1 VQGRA
6 RVLVA
11 AISLLGGAL
20 VAACGTSIAKPSPS
34 PKASPPRSPTS
45 ASMCGASE
53 VSGQMWTNLPAMSQ
67 IMEGITLTNT
77 ASTPCRLPGFP
88 TSLALEDASGS
99 VLPPIAL
106 PNPSDTA
113 TSDTDFFDSGSASAP
128 VTDMLA
134 SFSSLPPSGVTLA
147 PGSKAVI
154 VMFGS
159 IDPSGPRPGCLAAG
173 ARDRLAVYFS
183 GGQPTVAS
191 VPSSTNVS
199 GTGTDNPA
207 GSALF
212 SCSAFVLSPVMTWS
226 RATRLVGP
234 ISNVVTAFPQLYAA
248 AP

>member
-1 VQGRA
+1 VQGR
-6 RVLVA
+6 RFVVVLTV
-11 AISLLGGAL
+11 SLLAATL
-20 VAACGTSIAKPSPS
+20 VVACGTAVPRPSPS
-34 PKASPPRSPTS
+34 PTPAITPASP
-45 ASMCGASE
+45 CGASQ
-53 VSGQMWTNLPAMSQ
+53 VIGQIWTNLPAMSQ
-67 IMEGITLTNT
+67 IMEGITLTDIG
-77 ASTPCRLPGFP
+77 STTCRLPGFP
-88 TSLALEDASGS
+88 TSLALEDASGRL
-99 VLPPIAL
+99 VPPIAL
-106 PNPSDTA
+106 PNPSDSA

-134 SFSSLPPSGVTLA
+134 SFSSLPTSGVTLA

-159 IDPSGPRPGCLAAG
+159 IDPSGAQPGCLAAG

-191 VPSSTNVS
+191 IPSSTNVS